1 MKKFKVIASYLTF
14 CQIEIEAENEDQAWQ
29 IAHETDGG
37 DFEPMGGRF
46 AELQDW
52 HISNIQEIKG

>member
-37 DFEPMGGRF
+37 DFEPVGGRF